1 MHSKLN
7 IEFFTDVGQ
16 EDCGYNSLSIGKFED
31 KEVHTV
37 YTI

>member
-1 MHSKLN
+1 MHT
-7 IEFFTDVGQ
+7 EFNNEILTNVGQ
-16 EDCGYNSLSIGKFED
+16 EDYRYDSLSIGKFED